1 MVKQESVN
9 FDYRSIGP
17 GHYDRVFKRNRG
29 IQSKWTHLKFSHIR
43 NELKGCRQ
51 YVDVGCGPGTFIG
64 TLPEDIYSVGLDV
77 EPLQINYAQSQ
88 YGTKRHQ
95 FKLIEKGK
103 RFPLEDNCCDVV
115 TLTDLIEHL
124 PEDSNIFLLREVRRI
139 LKKGG
144 FVLITTPNYGSLWPV
159 VEWFVNKLG
168 EVSYEEQ
175 HINRYFKKTLFI
187 LLQKS
192 GFEDPLVN
200 TYQLFAPF
208 FAGIH
213 WKLAD
218 FIHRIEPRF
227 FVSNIGL
234 YLFGKGYK

>member
-1 MVKQESVN
+1 MAKQVSVN
-9 FDYRSIGP
+9 FDYSLIGS
-17 GHYDRVFKRNRG
+17 GHYDMVYKRNRG

-64 TLPEDIYSVGLDV
+64 TLPNDIYSVGLDV
-77 EPLQINYAQSQ
+77 EPLQINYAKSQ
-88 YGTKRHQ
+88 YKTKNHQ

-103 RFPLEDNCCDVV
+103 KLPLEDNSCDVV

-124 PEDSNIFLLREVRRI
+124 TEDYNIFLLREVRRI

-159 VEWFVNKLG
+159 VEWFINKIG
-168 EVSYEEQ
+168 EVSYEDQ
-175 HINRYFKKTLFI
+175 HINHYFKNPLFTLLKKT
-187 LLQKS
+187 
-192 GFEDPLVN
+192 GFEDPTVN
-200 TYQLFAPF
+200 TYQLTAPF

-218 FIHRIEPRF
+218 VIYRIEPRF
-227 FVSNIGL
+227 LVSRLGL